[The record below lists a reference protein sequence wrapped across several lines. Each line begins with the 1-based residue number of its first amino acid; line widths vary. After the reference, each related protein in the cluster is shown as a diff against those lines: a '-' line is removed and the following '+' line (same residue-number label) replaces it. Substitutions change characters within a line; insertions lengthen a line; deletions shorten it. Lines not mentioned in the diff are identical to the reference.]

1 MSERLGVIVYVA
13 STSVM
18 HEGGDVIGVYSTA
31 ERAQAACQ
39 RDAEERASTV
49 KPPLTWKHYGTEWT
63 SNSHSVY
70 FWTVVEHIVDDDAS

>member
-18 HEGGDVIGVYSTA
+18 HEGGEPLGVYSTA

-39 RDAEERASTV
+39 RDAEERAHTV
-49 KPPLTWKHYGTEWT
+49 KPPLTWKQYGTEWT
-63 SNSHSVY
+63 SDAHGMY
-70 FWTVVEHIVDDDAS
+70 FWTVVEHIVDDAP